1 MKGIA
6 STVKLIREIYEDRR
20 LLIDLSTKDVQ
31 RRFSGTYFGM
41 VWGILQPLMTII
53 VYWAVF
59 QFGFRSGDV
68 DGIPFIL
75 WFISGIVIWLFI
87 SESFSLASNSFLKY
101 NYLIQKVKFNINIL
115 PLVKILSSFYI
126 HLFFFVIVLLVCA
139 IFGYYP
145 TVRLLQIL
153 YYMAATI
160 ALVFALSL
168 LTSSIVVFFRDL
180 NQIINIIL
188 LIGMW
193 GTPIAWNM
201 SMFSPK
207 VQMAL
212 KLNPFYYLVEGY
224 RDAILGRRWFWER
237 PMLGLYFWIVTI
249 IVLVIGINVYTRLKP
264 HFADTV

>member
-87 SESFSLASNSFLKY
+87 SESFSLASNSFLEY
-101 NYLIQKVKFNINIL
+101 NYFDSKSEI
-115 PLVKILSSFYI
+115 
-126 HLFFFVIVLLVCA
+126 
-139 IFGYYP
+139 
-145 TVRLLQIL
+145 
-153 YYMAATI
+153 
-160 ALVFALSL
+160 
-168 LTSSIVVFFRDL
+168 
-180 NQIINIIL
+180 
-188 LIGMW
+188 
-193 GTPIAWNM
+193 
-201 SMFSPK
+201 
-207 VQMAL
+207 
-212 KLNPFYYLVEGY
+212 
-224 RDAILGRRWFWER
+224 
-237 PMLGLYFWIVTI
+237 
-249 IVLVIGINVYTRLKP
+249 
-264 HFADTV
+264 